1 LRLLA
6 RDYAMRALDTFVAAD
21 DGQGALRFAALVLP
35 RYASDG
41 AFIRRVTEIALGQ
54 RDLVLVRDLGR
65 SWLAL
70 APRDPER
77 IDKRL
82 SAELATGAL
91 APALLLARRLV
102 DVAPNTRN
110 RLRLAQV
117 ADWNAQPA
125 EALIHGRERAR
136 NGSRAAAGRALALG
150 TRDKAPQVYA
160 RSARHSPTGITQHKR
175 LDNYM

>member
-117 ADWNAQPA
+117 ADW
-125 EALIHGRERAR
+125 RELAR
-136 NGSRAAAGRALALG
+136 KGSRAAAGRALALG